1 MAHDVFISYSSKDK
15 SIADAV
21 CSILEKEQI
30 RCWIAPR
37 DIMPGVPFAEAI
49 IDNIKASKVF
59 LLIFS
64 SNSNQSHQVSKEVE
78 RAVHHGISIIP
89 LRIEDVPMSKQL
101 EFYVS
106 NVHWLDAITPPLENH
121 IKKLSKVV
129 KMLLSMRQ
137 EDEGDLREMF
147 STESGTGKKA
157 AIPEKGSVLTG
168 PASQP
173 ATLPFYRRKVFIPLI
188 AFAGIVL
195 FGTVAWL
202 VSVSPGPDVD
212 PPEGVVFAE
221 GPLEPIVHEA
231 LTDSEAFVESV
242 EPDPLPLPETQ
253 PSPRETA
260 PVREEI
266 HAVEPIATKPPES
279 EPDITADPGY
289 SPEVTAGIDAFDQG
303 QYALS
308 IRYMEEVLTKDPG
321 NIYARYYLS
330 EAKKHLEAMVQ
341 PMFESARQAFENGYY
356 EESIRQ
362 LTEVLQLDPGHARS
376 KQYMNMANTNLAS
389 GQITMIIHQY
399 VRSVEHHDL
408 LDFYEKNCTTPLYET
423 LRTDIRLMLDT
434 YQNLYAAVYNVSIR
448 FVETEKAEVSFNCQF
463 TGESAEKEGRQVLF
477 DGLQQWV
484 LIKHGDR
491 WRIEE
496 IELES

>member
-121 IKKLSKVV
+121 INKLSKVV
-129 KMLLSMRQ
+129 KMLLLMGKG
-137 EDEGDLREMF
+137 DEKDIKEIF
-147 STESGTGKKA
+147 ITEPGTDKTTP
-157 AIPEKGSVLTG
+157 ISEKESVLSE
-168 PASQP
+168 PSCQP
-173 ATLPFYRRKVFIPLI
+173 TTLPFYRRKFFIPLI
-188 AFAGIVL
+188 VFAGVVFLGI
-195 FGTVAWL
+195 VAWL
-202 VSVSPGPDVD
+202 IISLPGPGVD
-212 PPEGVVFAE
+212 PPEVAVFAKE
-221 GPLEPIVHEA
+221 PLEPIAQEA
-231 LTDSEAFVESV
+231 LPDFEAFVESV
-242 EPDPLPLPETQ
+242 EPDPQPLPETR
-253 PSPRETA
+253 PAPRETA
-260 PVREEI
+260 PVREEMQP
-266 HAVEPIATKPPES
+266 VEPVAAKPPVS
-279 EPDITADPGY
+279 EPDITADPGL
-289 SPEVTAGIDAFDQG
+289 SPEVAAGIDAFDQG
-303 QYALS
+303 HYARS
-308 IRYMEEVLTKDPG
+308 IQQMKEVLTTDPG

-330 EAKKHLEAMVQ
+330 EAKKRLEAMVQ

-376 KQYMNMANTNLAS
+376 KQYMNLANTNLS
-389 GQITMIIHQY
+389 IEQIHMIVHQY
-399 VRSVEHHDL
+399 VRSVENHDL
-408 LDFYEKNCTTPLYET
+408 LDFYENNCTSQLFET
-423 LRTDIRLMLDT
+423 LRTDIRLMLNT
-434 YQNLYAAVYNVSIR
+434 YQNLYAAVYNLSIR
-448 FVETEKAEVSFNCQF
+448 FVETEKAEVSFNSQL
-463 TGESAEKEGRQVLF
+463 TGVSAEEEERQVLF
-477 DGLQQWV
+477 DGLQQWS
-484 LIKHGDR
+484 LIKQAGK